1 MSFLEEAKKRIALM
15 AQSNESAPEPDDAE
29 RKFRRG
35 MSAILETINAVDEQ
49 LIREMMTVLLDQL
62 ERRFAGNGKQP
73 EQPEEQ
79 QPAANAQRSGPKT
92 PDLESYFSTP
102 ANKPGS
108 GSKIPDFN
116 SYFE

>member
-1 MSFLEEAKKRIALM
+1 MSFLDEAKRRIAL
-15 AQSNESAPEPDDAE
+15 AVKANESAPEPDDNE
-29 RKFRRG
+29 LKFRKG
-35 MSAILETINAVDEQ
+35 MAIVLKSLHEVDERVV
-49 LIREMMTVLLDQL
+49 REMMLVLMDQL
-62 ERRFAGNGKQP
+62 ERRFGGKQQ

-79 QPAANAQRSGPKT
+79 QPAANAQRGPKT

>member
-1 MSFLEEAKKRIALM
+1 MNFLEEAKKRIALM

-29 RKFRRG
+29 LKCRKG
-35 MSAILETINAVDEQ
+35 VAMLLKNLDKADEKVV
-49 LIREMMTVLLDQL
+49 RELMTVLLDNL
-62 ERRFAGNGKQP
+62 ERRFGGKQQ

-79 QPAANAQRSGPKT
+79 QPAANAQRGPKT
-92 PDLESYFSTP
+92 PDIESYFSTP

-116 SYFE
+116 SYFK